1 MFQICKI
8 LVEEE
13 SNLPSIEIIVDIN
26 EGIAVCCLLTLN
38 FPTGMIELCLYS
50 TFKRHDRNKKPEGKR
65 IRHTTLNYIQSF
77 TI

>member
-38 FPTGMIELCLYS
+38 FPTCI
-50 TFKRHDRNKKPEGKR
+50 
-65 IRHTTLNYIQSF
+65 I
-77 TI
+77 